1 MAARLSARSEPIA
14 ARSHPTGQVGGSMAA
29 VFRAIFGYLFLILM
43 VRVVGRRPGKQITPF
58 EFILIFFLG
67 GLTLTG
73 MVGDEV
79 SLTNAF
85 CQIVTV
91 ACCHYAIVWLRT
103 KSPRMARLFDGTPLR
118 LIDGGQYRVRTM
130 AQMRVQKAD
139 LMAMARDQGMK
150 SITDVELAVLE
161 RNGEISLIKKEEE

>member
-1 MAARLSARSEPIA
+1 
-14 ARSHPTGQVGGSMAA
+14 MAA
-29 VFRAIFGYLFLILM
+29 VLRAIFGYLFLVLM

-85 CQIVTV
+85 CQIIAV

-103 KSPRMARLFDGTPLR
+103 KSSRMARIFDGTPLR

-130 AQMRVQKAD
+130 EQMRVQKAD
-139 LMAMARDQGMK
+139 LMAMARDQGIK
-150 SITDVELAVLE
+150 SITDIDVAVLE
-161 RNGEISLIKKEEE
+161 RNGEISLIKKED

>member
-1 MAARLSARSEPIA
+1 
-14 ARSHPTGQVGGSMAA
+14 MAA

-85 CQIVTV
+85 CQIITV
-91 ACCHYAIVWLRT
+91 ACCHYGIVWLRT
-103 KSPRMARLFDGTPLR
+103 KSSRLARLLDGTPLR
-118 LIDGGQYRVRTM
+118 LIDAGQYRVRTM
-130 AQMRVQKAD
+130 EQMRIQKPD

-150 SITDVELAVLE
+150 SITEIELAILE
-161 RNGEISLIKKEEE
+161 RNGEISLIKKEED

>member
-1 MAARLSARSEPIA
+1 MC
-14 ARSHPTGQVGGSMAA
+14 MAA
-29 VFRAIFGYLFLILM
+29 VLRAIFGYLFLILM

-85 CQIVTV
+85 LQIIAVG
-91 ACCHYAIVWLRT
+91 CCHYAIVWLRT
-103 KSPRMARLFDGTPLR
+103 RSSRVARVFDGTPLVLLENGNWR
-118 LIDGGQYRVRTM
+118 QTTM
-130 AQMRVQKAD
+130 QQMRIQPSD
-139 LMAMARDQGMK
+139 IMAMARDQGMK
-150 SITDVELAVLE
+150 TIDEVGSAVLE
-161 RNGEISLIKKEEE
+161 RNGEISLLPKEEEE

>member
-1 MAARLSARSEPIA
+1 MASVI
-14 ARSHPTGQVGGSMAA
+14 
-29 VFRAIFGYLFLILM
+29 RAIFGYLFLILM

-79 SLTNAF
+79 SLSSAF
-85 CQIVTV
+85 CQIIAV

-103 KSPRMARLFDGTPLR
+103 KSSRVARLLDGTPL
-118 LIDGGQYRVRTM
+118 LLLEQGQYRERTM
-130 AQMRVQKAD
+130 QQMRVQNAD

-150 SITDVELAVLE
+150 TIEEIGTAVLE
-161 RNGEISLIKKEEE
+161 RNGEISLIAKEK

>member
-1 MAARLSARSEPIA
+1 
-14 ARSHPTGQVGGSMAA
+14 MAA

-161 RNGEISLIKKEEE
+161 RNGQISLIKKEEE

>member
-1 MAARLSARSEPIA
+1 
-14 ARSHPTGQVGGSMAA
+14 MAA

-91 ACCHYAIVWLRT
+91 ACCHYAIVWIRT
-103 KSPRMARLFDGTPLR
+103 KSPRMARIFDGTPLR
-118 LIDGGQYRVRTM
+118 LIDRGEYRVRTM
-130 AQMRVQKAD
+130 KQMRIQKAD

>member
-1 MAARLSARSEPIA
+1 MASVI
-14 ARSHPTGQVGGSMAA
+14 
-29 VFRAIFGYLFLILM
+29 RAIFGYLFLILM

-79 SLTNAF
+79 SLSSAF
-85 CQIVTV
+85 CQIITV

-103 KSPRMARLFDGTPLR
+103 KSSRVARLLDGTPL
-118 LIDGGQYRVRTM
+118 LLLEQGQYRERTM
-130 AQMRVQKAD
+130 QQMRVQNAD

-150 SITDVELAVLE
+150 TIEEIGTAVLE
-161 RNGEISLIKKEEE
+161 RNGEISLIAKEK

>member
-1 MAARLSARSEPIA
+1 
-14 ARSHPTGQVGGSMAA
+14 MAA

-85 CQIVTV
+85 LQIITV

-103 KSPRMARLFDGTPLR
+103 RSPRIARLFDGTSLVLLEAGTWR
-118 LIDGGQYRVRTM
+118 ESTM
-130 AQMRVQKAD
+130 HGMRIQPSD
-139 LMAMARDQGMK
+139 IMAMARDQGMK
-150 SITDVELAVLE
+150 TIDEVGAAVLE
-161 RNGEISLIKKEEE
+161 RNGEISLLPKEEEKEK

>member
-1 MAARLSARSEPIA
+1 
-14 ARSHPTGQVGGSMAA
+14 MAA

-85 CQIVTV
+85 CQIIAVG
-91 ACCHYAIVWLRT
+91 CCHYAIVWLRT
-103 KSPRMARLFDGTPLR
+103 RSSRMARIFDGTPLR

-130 AQMRVQKAD
+130 EQMRVQTAD

-150 SITDVELAVLE
+150 SITDIDLAVLE
-161 RNGEISLIKKEEE
+161 RNGEISLIEKEEE

>member
-1 MAARLSARSEPIA
+1 
-14 ARSHPTGQVGGSMAA
+14 MAA
-29 VFRAIFGYLFLILM
+29 VLRAIFGYLFLILM
-43 VRVVGRRPGKQITPF
+43 VRIVGRRPGKQITPF

-85 CQIVTV
+85 CQIIAVG
-91 ACCHYAIVWLRT
+91 CCHYVIVWLRT
-103 KSPRMARLFDGTPLR
+103 KSPRIARVFDGTPLR
-118 LIDGGQYRVRTM
+118 LIDAGKYRTRTM
-130 AQMRVQKAD
+130 EQMRIQKPD

-150 SITDVELAVLE
+150 SITEIDLAVLE
-161 RNGEISLIKKEEE
+161 RNGEISLIKKEDE

>member
-1 MAARLSARSEPIA
+1 
-14 ARSHPTGQVGGSMAA
+14 MAA

-91 ACCHYAIVWLRT
+91 ACCHYAIVWIRT
-103 KSPRMARLFDGTPLR
+103 KSPRMARIFDGTPLR
-118 LIDGGQYRVRTM
+118 LIDRGEYRVRTM
-130 AQMRVQKAD
+130 KQMRMQKAD